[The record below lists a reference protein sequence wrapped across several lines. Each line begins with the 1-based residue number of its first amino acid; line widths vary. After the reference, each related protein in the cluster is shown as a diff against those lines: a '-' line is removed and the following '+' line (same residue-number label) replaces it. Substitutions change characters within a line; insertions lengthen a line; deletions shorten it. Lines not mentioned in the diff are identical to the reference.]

1 LLQTFMVD
9 PQRNWLVTG
18 TSRGFI
24 TCWDIRFHIPVHT
37 WRHPSKGR
45 IYRFAPYLSASSPH
59 NSWVYISTPG
69 RDGVSVWD
77 LESTTC
83 KSIFRVLNST
93 EEEPPLPPVRPVPTA
108 QTLDYGLD
116 DLQIPP
122 AQPGSDAY
130 PYFVRGLV
138 SSPTGSYLVSG
149 ASDKRVRF
157 WDLLTPSNS
166 CTVSGLK
173 SDDHKLRYASSPTVI
188 EGVQIYEEYPESHA
202 AQFRAYDINSTPSPM
217 SSNPSSSTHTP
228 SNSNNTSS
236 SIISSKPKN
245 RGPPL
250 PSPNHTEAILD
261 VNLIE
266 LPHPMIVSCSR
277 EGVVKV
283 WK

>member
-1 LLQTFMVD
+1 
-9 PQRNWLVTG
+9 
-18 TSRGFI
+18 
-24 TCWDIRFHIPVHT
+24 
-37 WRHPSKGR
+37 
-45 IYRFAPYLSASSPH
+45 
-59 NSWVYISTPG
+59 
-69 RDGVSVWD
+69 VSVWD

-93 EEEPPLPPVRPVPTA
+93 EEEPPLPPVRPVPTP
-108 QTLDYGLD
+108 QTIDYGHD

-122 AQPGSDAY
+122 AQPGSDAH

-149 ASDKRVRF
+149 ASDKRIRF

-202 AQFRAYDINSTPSPM
+202 SQYRAYDNSVPTP
-217 SSNPSSSTHTP
+217 N
-228 SNSNNTSS
+228 NNTSTPTPPS
-236 SIISSKPKN
+236 SIPPNSNSASSSMTSSKPKN

-250 PSPNHTEAILD
+250 PSPNHTESILD
-261 VNLIE
+261 VSLIE

-277 EGVVKV
+277 DGVVKV